1 MKRAFIHQDTNSHEH
16 TTMRVTSAFRNIEVL
31 QMRTLT
37 LIVAFLAV
45 TIGARAQNE
54 GEYQDIQT
62 LMRGNESVGGY
73 GAISMQY
80 TELEN
85 RDAFVFGARGGVL
98 MGHMVALGLGG
109 SGFFNDMHYDAS
121 SGLDL
126 SLAGGYGGFFFEPI
140 LFPKFPVHVAFPV
153 LIGAG
158 GVAVVSTNDN
168 NDWNDHYN
176 SEASDAYM
184 VVEPGVEIELNVTR
198 FFRFCIGGYY
208 RYTSDVDI
216 QDPLFDVSPDIL
228 RGFSGGVTFKFGRF

>member
-1 MKRAFIHQDTNSHEH
+1 MKRAFIHQDNNSHEH
-16 TTMRVTSAFRNIEVL
+16 TTMRVASAFRTMEL
-31 QMRTLT
+31 LRLRTLAI
-37 LIVAFLAV
+37 IVVFLAV

-73 GAISMQY
+73 GAISLQY

-109 SGFFNDMHYDAS
+109 SGFFNDMHYDAT

-168 NDWNDHYN
+168 DDWNDHYN
-176 SEASDAYM
+176 SEASDAFM

>member
-1 MKRAFIHQDTNSHEH
+1 MKLAFFHQDTNSREN
-16 TTMRVTSAFRNIEVL
+16 TPMRVISSTRNKKL
-31 QMRTLT
+31 QRMRNLT
-37 LIVAFLAV
+37 LIAIFLAV
-45 TIGARAQNE
+45 TFGARAQNE

-85 RDAFVFGARGGVL
+85 RDAFVFGARGGVIV
-98 MGHMVALGLGG
+98 GHMITLGLGG
-109 SGFFNDMHYDAS
+109 SGFFNDLHYDAT
-121 SGLDL
+121 SGMDL

-158 GVAVVSTNDN
+158 GVAVVSSDDN
-168 NDWNDHYN
+168 NDWSDNYN
-176 SEASDAYM
+176 SEASDAFM

-208 RYTSDVDI
+208 RYTSDIDI
-216 QDPLFDVSPDIL
+216 QDPMFDVSTDIL